1 MKKNINGILI
11 LISVLILCG
20 FGYYIYNDYKSF
32 EMNSNKIETSVNVTD
47 EGISYGIENIYD
59 SVVAVQNYKNNKE
72 NGIGSGF
79 IYSEDGYIMTNHH
92 VIEGATSVK
101 VLLMSGEIIDCEVIG
116 SDEYADIAVIKINK
130 EKVSKIAKLGNSDSV
145 KLGDT
150 VFTIGSPLGI
160 EYFGTVTRGILSAKN
175 RMVEVSVSSSSK
187 DWIMNVMQT
196 DAAIN
201 PGNSGGPLCN
211 VNGDVIGINSMK
223 IVQDE
228 IEGIGFAIPI
238 EDAMEYANM
247 IVSGEKIKRS
257 YLGISMGDISNSD
270 YYLRKYSI
278 EISDKILSGVIVIEP
293 EVNGPA
299 FDAGILKGD
308 VIVKIGE
315 YNVKNIAE
323 LRYYLYKYNP
333 NDKIKINV
341 IRNDEKVSL
350 DIILGESKN

>member
-1 MKKNINGILI
+1 MKKNINGILV

-20 FGYYIYNDYKSF
+20 FGYYIYNDYKSIDKNF
-32 EMNSNKIETSVNVTD
+32 NKIETSVNVTD
-47 EGISYGIENIYD
+47 EGISYGINNIYD
-59 SVVAVQNYKNNKE
+59 SVVVVQNYKNNRE

-92 VIEGATSVK
+92 VISGATSVK
-101 VLLMSGEIIDCEVIG
+101 VLLMNGETLDCEVIG
-116 SDEYADIAVIKINK
+116 SDEYADIAVIKINS
-130 EKVSKIAKLGNSDSV
+130 EKVSKVAKLGDSESV

-160 EYFGTVTRGILSAKN
+160 EYFGTVTRGILSAKD

-211 VNGDVIGINSMK
+211 VNGDVIGVNSMK

-257 YLGISMGDISNSD
+257 YLGISMADISSTD
-270 YYLRKYSI
+270 YYLKKYGI
-278 EISDKILSGVIVIEP
+278 TIPDNVTTGVVVIEP
-293 EVNGPA
+293 EKNGPA
-299 FDAGILKGD
+299 EKAGVLKGD
-308 VIVKIGE
+308 IIIQVGE
-315 YNVKNIAE
+315 YKVKNIAE
-323 LRYYLYKYNP
+323 LRYYLYKYEP
-333 NDKIKINV
+333 NEKVELKL
-341 IRNDEKVSL
+341 IRNNKEETVG
-350 DIILGESKN
+350 IILGESK

>member
-20 FGYYIYNDYKSF
+20 FGYYIYNDYRSLDRNF
-32 EMNSNKIETSVNVTD
+32 NKIETSVNVTD
-47 EGISYGIENIYD
+47 EGISYGIDNVYN
-59 SVVAVQNYKNNKE
+59 SVVAVQNFKNNKE

-92 VIEGATSVK
+92 VIKDATNVK
-101 VLLMSGEIIDCEVIG
+101 VLLMNGETVDCEIIG
-116 SDEYADIAVIKINK
+116 SDEYADIAVIKIKK
-130 EKVSKIAKLGNSDSV
+130 EKVDKVAKLGDSKSV

-160 EYFGTVTRGILSAKN
+160 EYFGTVTRGILSAKD
-175 RMVEVSVSSSSK
+175 RMVEVSVTSGSK

-257 YLGISMGDISNSD
+257 YLGISMGDIANSD
-270 YYLRKYSI
+270 YYLRKYGI
-278 EISDKILSGVIVIEP
+278 EISDDITSGVIVIEP
-293 EVNGPA
+293 ESNGPA
-299 FDAGILKGD
+299 YEAGILKGD
-308 VIVKIGE
+308 VITNIGE
-315 YNVKNIAE
+315 FKVKNIAE
-323 LRYYLYKYNP
+323 LRYYLYKYEP
-333 NDKIKINV
+333 LEKIVVTV
-341 IRNDEKVSL
+341 IRKDKEISL
-350 DIILGESKN
+350 EIVLGESKN

>member
-1 MKKNINGILI
+1 MKKNINGFLF

-20 FGYYIYNDYKSF
+20 FGYYIYNDYKSLDRNF
-32 EMNSNKIETSVNVTD
+32 NRIETSVNVTD
-47 EGISYGIENIYD
+47 EGISYGIENVYD

-92 VIEGATSVK
+92 VIDGATSVK
-101 VLLMSGEIIDCEVIG
+101 VLLMTGEIVECEVVG
-116 SDEYADIAVIKINK
+116 SDQYADIAVIKIPK
-130 EKVSKIAKLGNSDSV
+130 EKVSKVAKLGESASV

-160 EYFGTVTRGILSAKN
+160 EYFGTVTRGILSAKD
-175 RMVEVSVSSSSK
+175 RMVEVSVSSSSN

-211 VNGDVIGINSMK
+211 VNGDVVGINSMK

-257 YLGISMGDISNSD
+257 YLGISMGDVSNSD
-270 YYLRKYSI
+270 YYMRKYGI
-278 EISDKILSGVIVIEP
+278 EISENVNFGVIVIEP

-299 FDAGILKGD
+299 NEAGILKGD
-308 VIVKIGE
+308 VIIKIGE
-315 YNVKNIAE
+315 YDVKNIAE
-323 LRYYLYKYNP
+323 LRYYLYKYPP
-333 NDKIKINV
+333 NEKINV
-341 IRNDEKVSL
+341 LVIRNGKEVSTE
-350 DIILGESKN
+350 IVLGESKN